1 MRGMTDCSSS
11 AKETHAMMKLR
22 LFTPGSTM
30 VSPEALLEMAY
41 PLDHHRT
48 SGFKEMFKECTE
60 LLAYVYQTKC
70 QPLILTGSGSAA
82 MEGAILGC
90 CKPDAKTLVCH
101 AGKFGERWVKVLKRF
116 KLPHVEYK
124 LDYGHGF
131 KAEGVAEMLKK
142 NPDVR
147 AVIFVHSETST
158 CAVSEAQGIAKVC
171 RDAGALC
178 LVDGITSIGAIPF
191 KMDDWGI
198 DVAVTGSQKALMLPP
213 GLAFAAVSDRA
224 WQVIESHD
232 SPSFYNDF
240 KAFKKSQAD
249 SDVPWTPNN
258 QLVKGLRYTL
268 RQIKAE
274 GIENVWKRTATLAKG
289 TRAAAKALGLSIYA
303 ADPVD
308 SVTGLNVPAGVDDDK
323 WRKTMRS
330 KFGIHVAAGQGELK
344 GKMIRLNHMGYVD
357 EVDTV
362 GAIAAMEWTL
372 AEQGYKFDMGAGVA
386 AFMKAIA

>member
-1 MRGMTDCSSS
+1 
-11 AKETHAMMKLR
+11 MMKLR
-22 LFTPGSTM
+22 LFTPGPTM

-48 SGFKEMFKECTE
+48 SGFKEMLKECTD
-60 LLAYVYQTKC
+60 LLAYVYQTSAK
-70 QPLILTGSGSAA
+70 PLVLTGSGTAA

-90 CKPDAKTLVCH
+90 CKPDTKTLVCH
-101 AGKFGERWVKVLKRF
+101 SGKFGERWVKILKRF

-124 LDYGHGF
+124 QEYGRGF
-131 KAEGVAEMLKK
+131 KAEGVAQQLKA
-142 NPDVR
+142 NPDVK
-147 AVIFVHSETST
+147 AVILVHSETST
-158 CAVSEAQGIAKVC
+158 CAVSECEGIGKACKA
-171 RDAGALC
+171 AGALL

-191 KMDDWGI
+191 KMDEWGV

-232 SPSFYNDF
+232 ATTFYNCL

-258 QLVKGLRYTL
+258 QLVRGLRYTL

-274 GIENVWKRTATLAKG
+274 GIENVWKRTAALARG
-289 TRAAAKALGLSIYA
+289 TRAAAKALGLSLYA

-308 SVTGLNVPAGVDDDK
+308 SVTGLNIPAGVEDDK
-323 WRKTMRS
+323 WRKTLRS

-357 EVDTV
+357 EVDTA

-372 AEQGYKFDMGAGVA
+372 AEQGYKFEMGAGVT
-386 AFMKAIA
+386 AFMKAVQH

>member
-1 MRGMTDCSSS
+1 
-11 AKETHAMMKLR
+11 MMKLR
-22 LFTPGSTM
+22 LFTPGPTM
-30 VSPEALLEMAY
+30 VSPETLLEMAY

-60 LLAYVYQTKC
+60 LLSYVYQTKA

-90 CKPDAKTLVCH
+90 CKKDARTLVCH
-101 AGKFGERWVKVLKRF
+101 SGKFGERWQKILKRF
-116 KLPHVEYK
+116 GLPHVEYTQE
-124 LDYGHGF
+124 YGHGF
-131 KAEGVAEMLKK
+131 TAAGVADMLKK
-142 NPDVR
+142 NPDVK

-158 CAVSEAQGIAKVC
+158 CALSDAAGIAKVC
-171 RDAGALC
+171 REHGALSLC
-178 LVDGITSIGAIPF
+178 DGITSIGTIPF
-191 KMDDWGI
+191 KMDEWGI

-213 GLAFAAVSDRA
+213 GLAFAAVSERA
-224 WQVIESHD
+224 WEIIESHD
-232 SPSFYNDF
+232 SPSFYNDL
-240 KAFKKSQAD
+240 KAYRKSQAG

-274 GIENVWKRTATLAKG
+274 GIENVWARSARLAKA

-308 SVTGLNVPAGVDDDK
+308 SVTGLNIPAGVDDDK
-323 WRKTMRS
+323 WRKTMRA
-330 KFGIHVAAGQGELK
+330 KYGIHVAAGQGELK

-372 AEQGYKFDMGAGVA
+372 AEQGYKFDLGAGVT
-386 AFMKAIA
+386 AFVKALQG